1 VNSADQHLDP
11 LRRIGKVVADR
22 YRITSLI
29 AQGGMGC
36 IYLAEHVH
44 LQEQVVVKFLHPMLA
59 SEVSVRERF
68 RREAKAL
75 IRLRHPGVV
84 AIHDF
89 GEHEGEPYIALEHLR
104 GLTLAQLLATSPS
117 LPLPLIFDVFD
128 QLLAV
133 LEATHAAGVIH
144 RDLKLENVMVLSPH
158 GGPLRVK
165 VLDFGIA
172 RIDPEE
178 GATDP
183 ALTATGA
190 VFGTPS
196 FMSPEQCRGAG
207 VVPESDVYSVA
218 VMLFFALTRTLPF
231 DGVSGADILVQQLH
245 VSPPTLAQ
253 RGAASD
259 LPAGLETL
267 VARGLAKSPA
277 QRPSAHAF
285 RKALKAI
292 AHGQNDEA
300 KDADAALR
308 RKVMAGLSREERNAS
323 LLEEKTIPRGKP
335 NANEATAE
343 APIEAATVL
352 LWGFSPTRAETLRAA
367 FAVNGMAATVATASD
382 AASEA
387 SSTAASPVQ
396 PIPPGRWD
404 AIVISGEDWVS
415 HLAALPAEVTRP
427 PVVVVDVLAASE
439 IPALVRAG
447 ASDVAL
453 FTVPVDV
460 LAGKLRRLLQR
471 SRPNEC

>member
-1 VNSADQHLDP
+1 MNGADQHLDP
-11 LRRIGKVVADR
+11 LRRIGKIVADR

-44 LQEQVVVKFLHPMLA
+44 LKEQVVVKFLHPMLA
-59 SEVSVRERF
+59 SDVSVRERF

-75 IRLRHPGVV
+75 IRLRHPGIV

-89 GEHEGEPYIALEHLR
+89 GEHEGEPYIALEHLQ
-104 GLTLAQLLATSPS
+104 GPTLGQLLAMNPS
-117 LPLPLIFDVFD
+117 LPLPLIFELFD
-128 QLLAV
+128 QLLGV
-133 LEATHAAGVIH
+133 LAATHAAGVIH
-144 RDLKLENVMVLSPH
+144 RDLKLDNVMVLSPP
-158 GGPLRVK
+158 GEPLRVK

-172 RIDPEE
+172 RIEPEE
-178 GATDP
+178 GTTDP

-207 VVPESDVYSVA
+207 VVPESDVYSA
-218 VMLFFALTRTLPF
+218 SVMLFFALTRTLPF
-231 DGVSGADILVQQLH
+231 DGVSSADILVQQLH

-259 LPAGLETL
+259 LPVGLETL

-277 QRPSAHAF
+277 QRPSANAF
-285 RKALKAI
+285 RRALKAI

-323 LLEEKTIPRGKP
+323 LLEEKTIPRGKA
-335 NANEATAE
+335 NGNEAIPE
-343 APIEAATVL
+343 ARHDAATVL
-352 LWGFSPTRAETLRAA
+352 LWGFSPTRAEVLKAA
-367 FAVNGMAATVATASD
+367 FAVNGMAATVA
-382 AASEA
+382 AAGEA
-387 SSTAASPVQ
+387 PPEGSIPVH
-396 PIPPGRWD
+396 PVPPGRWD
-404 AIVISGEDWVS
+404 AIVISGEDWAA
-415 HLAALPAEVTRP
+415 HLAALPAETPRP

-447 ASDVAL
+447 AADVAL

>member
-1 VNSADQHLDP
+1 VNAADQHLDP
-11 LRRIGKVVADR
+11 LRRIGKIVADR

-36 IYLAEHVH
+36 IYLAEQVH

-59 SEVSVRERF
+59 SDVLVRERF

-75 IRLRHPGVV
+75 IRLRHPGIV

-89 GEHEGEPYIALEHLR
+89 GEHEGEPYIALEHLQ
-104 GLTLAQLLATSPS
+104 GLTLGQLLAKDPP
-117 LPLPLIFDVFD
+117 LPLPLVLELFD
-128 QLLAV
+128 QLLGV
-133 LEATHAAGVIH
+133 LESTHAAGIIH
-144 RDLKLENVMVLSPH
+144 RDLKLDNVMVLSPP
-158 GGPLRVK
+158 GESARVK

-172 RIDPEE
+172 RIDREE
-178 GATDP
+178 APADT

-259 LPAGLETL
+259 LPVGMETL
-267 VARGLAKSPA
+267 VARGLAKDPA
-277 QRPSAHAF
+277 QRPAANAF
-285 RKALKAI
+285 RRALKAI
-292 AHGQNDEA
+292 ADGQNDESR
-300 KDADAALR
+300 DAEAALR

-323 LLEEKTIPRGKP
+323 LLEEKTIPRGKAIEP
-335 NANEATAE
+335 PPE
-343 APIEAATVL
+343 APRDAATVL
-352 LWGFSPTRAETLRAA
+352 LWGFSPARSEALKAA
-367 FAVNGMAATVATASD
+367 FAVNGMAATVAMV
-382 AASEA
+382 SEESGA
-387 SSTAASPVQ
+387 GSTAVR
-396 PIPPGRWD
+396 PITLGLWD
-404 AIVISGEDWVS
+404 VVVISGADWAS
-415 HLAALPAEVTRP
+415 HLAALPAESPRP